1 MAAAS
6 IRSGVN
12 ICQLSASRDHILHH
26 HRSPRRTCLCW
37 AFDDRISHSQRA
49 QGQVLWAWGGN
60 NPSLRSILA
69 LCGHRLDLPVPALLS
84 HLREKGLSVRVYI
97 IVFAVLIGVTAGEL
111 ELINLPNLARD
122 FVVTTL
128 IGLAVAKAALVV
140 LFFQELKDEPRPL
153 SIVLVVAV
161 VIVTAL
167 LSVSFLQLHPFHT

>member
-1 MAAAS
+1 
-6 IRSGVN
+6 
-12 ICQLSASRDHILHH
+12 
-26 HRSPRRTCLCW
+26 
-37 AFDDRISHSQRA
+37 
-49 QGQVLWAWGGN
+49 
-60 NPSLRSILA
+60 
-69 LCGHRLDLPVPALLS
+69 
-84 HLREKGLSVRVYI
+84 LREKGLSVRVYI